1 MELIIRGGQLIDG
14 TGVPPVRADI
24 GIADGRICEIGDLS
38 AKADVP
44 AIDAAGLTVGPGFI
58 DIHSHSDFT
67 LMLDPRAV
75 SSITQGVTLE
85 VVGNCGHGCAPI
97 RDPELARA
105 NIYGASGGQPISWRT
120 MAEYLDRLESARPAV
135 NVVSLAPNGN
145 LRLAAAGPVDRPSTL
160 EELATMTRLLEQ
172 ALEEGAFGFSTGLE
186 YGPERACSEE
196 EILALLRVVARSG
209 GPHAT

>member
-1 MELIIRGGQLIDG
+1 MLDVLITGGTVIDG
-14 TGVPPVRADI
+14 SGSPGRAMDVGIVDDRIAAVEPLAGAEAARVIAATGLVV
-24 GIADGRICEIGDLS
+24 
-38 AKADVP
+38 
-44 AIDAAGLTVGPGFI
+44 TPGFI

-67 LMLDPRAV
+67 LLVDPRAV

-97 RDPELARA
+97 ADPELARA

-145 LRLAAAGPVDRPSTL
+145 LRLAAAGAVDRPSTL

-172 ALEEGAFGFSTGLE
+172 ALEEGAFGFSTG
-186 YGPERACSEE
+186 
-196 EILALLRVVARSG
+196 
-209 GPHAT
+209 

>member
-24 GIADGRICEIGDLS
+24 GIADGRICEVGDLS
-38 AKADVP
+38 AKADLP
-44 AIDAAGLTVGPGFI
+44 AIDAAGLTVSPGFI

-97 RDPELARA
+97 RDPALAGV
-105 NIYGASGGQPISWRT
+105 NIYGYDPETGLAWRS
-120 MAEYLDRLESARPAV
+120 MAEYLGALEQRRPAV
-135 NVVSLAPNGN
+135 NVASLVANGN
-145 LRLAAAGPVDRPSTL
+145 LRLAAAGMVDRPSTSDEVAQMKHL
-160 EELATMTRLLEQ
+160 LAE
-172 ALEEGAFGFSTGLE
+172 APDEGAIGYSTGL
-186 YGPERACSEE
+186 G
-196 EILALLRVVARSG
+196 
-209 GPHAT
+209 